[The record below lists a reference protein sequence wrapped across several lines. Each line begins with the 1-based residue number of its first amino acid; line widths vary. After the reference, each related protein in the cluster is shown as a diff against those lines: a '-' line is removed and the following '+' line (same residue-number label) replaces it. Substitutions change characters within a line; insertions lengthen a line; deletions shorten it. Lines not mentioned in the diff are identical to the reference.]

1 MAAIRPPLAPR
12 PGWSERTLQADQ
24 LLEDLEDRPTDV
36 GARTTWTSSTPV
48 GERDRGMLIRVDG
61 TAGGEPFSL
70 AAGGALRIGRSREME
85 IRIEDDGVS
94 RNHAVIEPD
103 PAGGWVISDLGS
115 SNGTRVQ
122 GEKVARKRLHD
133 GDVIHLG
140 PRISFRF
147 AMVDAEQQTMMIR
160 LYESSTRDA
169 LTGCASRKHFDERLR
184 SEVAAAVRHRS
195 ELSLLM
201 IDVDHFKKVND
212 THGHPA
218 GDAVLRFIA
227 ATIQNRLRTEDLLG
241 RWGGEEFAILL
252 RASPCEGGARAA
264 ERLRVTIANNTVM
277 FDGVHIPVTVSIGC
291 ASLAC
296 ASQGTGETL
305 LRVADRR
312 LYAAKRTGRNRV
324 VSTD

>member
-1 MAAIRPPLAPR
+1 MSAVRARPPQPSV
-12 PGWSERTLQADQ
+12 SERTLQVEE

-36 GARTTWTSSTPV
+36 SARTSWTSQRPV
-48 GERDRGMLIRVDG
+48 GERDRAVLIRVDG

-70 AAGGALRIGRSREME
+70 PAAGVLRIGRSREMD
-85 IRIEDDGVS
+85 IRVEDDGVS
-94 RNHAVIEPD
+94 RAHATIGPD
-103 PAGGWVISDLGS
+103 PAGGWLIADLGS

-122 GEKVARKRLHD
+122 GEKVAKRRLHD

-147 AMVDAEQQTMMIR
+147 AMVDAEQQTMMVR

-184 SEVAAAVRHRS
+184 SEVAAAVRHRA

-201 IDVDHFKKVND
+201 LDVDHFKKVND
-212 THGHPA
+212 SHGHPA

-252 RASPCEGGARAA
+252 RASPREGGARAA

-296 ASQGTGETL
+296 AGSGSGEAL
-305 LRVADRR
+305 LRVADSR
-312 LYAAKRTGRNRV
+312 LYAAKRNGRNRV
-324 VSTD
+324 VSSD